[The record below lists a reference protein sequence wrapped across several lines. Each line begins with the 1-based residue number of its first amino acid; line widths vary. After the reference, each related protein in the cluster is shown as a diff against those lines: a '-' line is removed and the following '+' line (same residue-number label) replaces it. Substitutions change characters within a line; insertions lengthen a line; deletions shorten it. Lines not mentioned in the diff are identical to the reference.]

1 MNSQI
6 SLLFDLDGTI
16 CDPRNGIVRCFQYAL
31 ERLGC
36 ALPPEAELLKHIG
49 PPLHASLAML
59 LETADRELIMRAV
72 GYYRERF
79 VSIGMFENS
88 VYPGIT
94 ELLAA
99 LHRQRYRLYIVTSKP
114 TEFAREIVK
123 NFRLEMYFNNI
134 HGSELDGTRA
144 EKNHLIAHVLERE
157 RIQPDQAIMIGDRAH
172 DIQGALANGVRPI
185 GVLWGYGSR
194 EELIR
199 AGASLLCATPETLA
213 RELH

>member
-1 MNSQI
+1 
-6 SLLFDLDGTI
+6 
-16 CDPRNGIVRCFQYAL
+16 
-31 ERLGC
+31 
-36 ALPPEAELLKHIG
+36 
-49 PPLHASLAML
+49 ML

-172 DIQGALANGVRPI
+172 DIQGAIANGVRPI

-199 AGASLLCATPETLA
+199 AGASLLCETPETLA